1 MVNNVVVSDDEK
13 DRELNQ
19 QTCNENENEFT
30 SNIEII
36 SNNDN
41 SYKYTNS
48 DSNTEAVIES

>member
-19 QTCNENENEFT
+19 QTHNENENKNEFT

-41 SYKYTNS
+41 SYIPV
-48 DSNTEAVIES
+48 VIIILKL